1 MRDSYFNCYFKEK
14 NEVKVFNSIST
25 SIIKLDLEH
34 YEKLINN
41 VDLLISEEKDFL
53 KSKCFITD
61 LSPNEEIKKI
71 KDIVIEDKNKIGYYN
86 NNA

>member
-41 VDLLISEEKDFL
+41 VDMIIY
-53 KSKCFITD
+53 SKLVNIMICINMRQNRPLT
-61 LSPNEEIKKI
+61 
-71 KDIVIEDKNKIGYYN
+71 
-86 NNA
+86 